1 MKYKKLKTKIFPMLL
16 NFVTYLL
23 LLVVQFTLLKVRHVY
38 TTIKDETFVSEQN
51 FGEVDCQNFHLN
63 TNKLPS
69 NQNIKRLSLS

>member
-51 FGEVDCQNFHLN
+51 FGEVDSQNFHLN
-63 TNKLPS
+63 TNKFPS
-69 NQNIKRLSLS
+69 D